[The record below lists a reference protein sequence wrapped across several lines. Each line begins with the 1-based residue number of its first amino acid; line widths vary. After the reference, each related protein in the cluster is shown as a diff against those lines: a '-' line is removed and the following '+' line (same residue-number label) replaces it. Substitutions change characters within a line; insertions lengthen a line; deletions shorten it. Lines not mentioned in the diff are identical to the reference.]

1 MKELTLRSFFTITLR
16 SIIITFFVSFWQQDS
31 RCWPRKWY
39 FSLRI
44 SYLMWT
50 NAQKTVD
57 LFSFTVVD
65 LNEKLYVLR
74 SNAATYTRP
83 LHSAI
88 LGVH

>member
-1 MKELTLRSFFTITLR
+1 
-16 SIIITFFVSFWQQDS
+16 
-31 RCWPRKWY
+31 
-39 FSLRI
+39 
-44 SYLMWT
+44 MWT